1 MTYLNSNQLKQYEDE
16 GFVSPI
22 NIFSK
27 EKAKEIRNEIELIEK
42 IMPEELEKSGRYNAH
57 LISPL
62 LDEVTHNSKI
72 LDAVESLIG
81 KNILVCGTTL
91 FIKNP
96 YEKGFVSYHQ
106 DAKYIGLEPHN
117 WVTAWVAI
125 TDSNEK
131 NGCMRM
137 WSGSHKDDLKDHN
150 QMFNEGNLLTR
161 GQTVNNVPKEIPTM
175 MQYNTHI
182 NKESMFNTPPV
193 MSIYAVNRSLNW
205 LDSIGGVPEMEIKNR
220 AKAKKL
226 YEEIERNSLFRCPVN
241 QDDRSMM
248 NIPFVFNDN
257 LDELHFLEFCKDRGL
272 FTLKGHRSVG
282 GFRASIYNAMPEAG
296 VDALVQAMK
305 DYESK

>member
-42 IMPEELEKSGRYNAH
+42 NMPGELEKSGRYNAH

-137 WSGSHKDDLKDHN
+137 WSGSHKDNLKDHN

-161 GQTVNNVPKEIPTM
+161 GQTVNNVPKEKVKPLILKAGQMSLHHPKVVHGSEQNQSNDRRIGFVIQSYIGTDVK
-175 MQYNTHI
+175 QVLGI
-182 NKESMFNTPPV
+182 NNVQLARGLDEFNYHKKIGRP
-193 MSIYAVNRSLNW
+193 NSLM
-205 LDSIGGVPEMEIKNR
+205 DKNDL
-220 AKAKKL
+220 KIKKL
-226 YEEIERNSLFRCPVN
+226 ENNNLQEIFY
-241 QDDRSMM
+241 
-248 NIPFVFNDN
+248 
-257 LDELHFLEFCKDRGL
+257 
-272 FTLKGHRSVG
+272 KGSTKKG
-282 GFRASIYNAMPEAG
+282 TY
-296 VDALVQAMK
+296 
-305 DYESK
+305 